1 MERLSGSNGSSD
13 HGVVKVAVIV
23 VDGLPCELLDRAY
36 PELAFLSSRAP
47 HRSTAVSC
55 FPSTTGPAY
64 FPLLAGVTPGR
75 ANVTGIRWFDRTRPT
90 RSRFPHRGLRSY
102 VGPDAG
108 KLATDTRATTIYERH
123 AWPVSTPVNKDS
135 PKGRE
140 KSRDLLW
147 VYAHFTHQWDVAD
160 RRTAWKLGRAL
171 KKDRPIVF
179 AVFPSVDEFGHTK
192 GLDGDESYR
201 ALVEIDRMLADK
213 LHDFEGEILVTADHG
228 LTATTE
234 HIDLRA
240 VVEAEAGS
248 TVAFPLTGKPDPE
261 AVVCESGNAM
271 ANVYLRGAE
280 SWSDLP
286 SPARAREL
294 ARKLVL
300 VEGIDSVAIR
310 GAEESTAE
318 LHTPEG
324 VGTVRFK
331 DGRFDQH
338 GDAFAES
345 FEGLTP
351 GEALERSYDEHNPDA
366 AFALLSLFASERAGD
381 LLVSAAVGWDL
392 RTTREW
398 PEHHAS
404 HGALHRHHTLVP
416 VLSSQP
422 LPKRRLRTI
431 DLFSE
436 TLRLA
441 GVPLDE
447 YPGSDSYS
455 LERGTW
461 APGVLR

>member
-1 MERLSGSNGSSD
+1 LTSLADGSVRL
-13 HGVVKVAVIV
+13 AVIV
-23 VDGLPCELLDRAY
+23 IDGLPCELLDRAF
-36 PELAFLSSRAP
+36 PQLPFLSSRTP

-108 KLATDTRATTIYERH
+108 KLASDTKATTIYDRH

-147 VYAHFTHQWDVAD
+147 VYAHFTHQWEVAD

-171 KKDRPIVF
+171 EKERPIVF
-179 AVFPSVDEFGHTK
+179 AVFPSVDELGHTK
-192 GLDGDESYR
+192 GFEGGDSYR
-201 ALVEIDRMLADK
+201 ALIEIDLMLAEK
-213 LHDFEGEILVTADHG
+213 LGDFDGDILVTADHG
-228 LTATTE
+228 LTATSN

-240 VVEAEAGS
+240 VVEEEVGS
-248 TVAFPLTGKPDPE
+248 TIAFPLTGKPDPE

-271 ANVYLRGAE
+271 ANVYLRGE
-280 SWSDLP
+280 DNWGELP

-294 ARKLVL
+294 AERLIQ
-300 VEGIDSVAIR
+300 VEGIDSIAIR
-310 GAEESTAE
+310 GADEASAE
-318 LHTPEG
+318 LHTREG
-324 VGTVRFK
+324 FGSVRFR

-351 GEALERSYDEHNPDA
+351 LEALERSYEERNPDA
-366 AFALLSLFASERAGD
+366 AFALTSLFASERAGD
-381 LLVSAAVGWDL
+381 LLVSASLGWDL
-392 RTTREW
+392 RTAREW

-404 HGALHRHHTLVP
+404 HGALHRDHTVVP

-422 LPKRRLRTI
+422 LPERRLRTI

-441 GVPLDE
+441 GIPLDE
-447 YPGSDSYS
+447 YPDSDSYAI
-455 LERGTW
+455 EAGTW
-461 APGVLR
+461 APGVVR